1 MSSLDGRLAVLEKVL
16 GNSSLTERKV
26 LSAPTDDKNL
36 VEAVKVL
43 DGRKSLLNQQ
53 HIDHVEGRLS
63 ALTFKVNSIGEQKGA
78 VELANKD
85 DKLNKLDSLV
95 SSQSHL
101 AAGLLPQLVER
112 MELVAQLQEGSKSW
126 QDVVD
131 GVEQQ
136 QRETK
141 QVIADTEK
149 QVVDAKEHF
158 DNNLAGIQDNFKLL
172 QKKLQEIK
180 A

>member
-1 MSSLDGRLAVLEKVL
+1 
-16 GNSSLTERKV
+16 
-26 LSAPTDDKNL
+26 
-36 VEAVKVL
+36 
-43 DGRKSLLNQQ
+43 
-53 HIDHVEGRLS
+53 
-63 ALTFKVNSIGEQKGA
+63 
-78 VELANKD
+78 
-85 DKLNKLDSLV
+85 
-95 SSQSHL
+95 
-101 AAGLLPQLVER
+101 

-141 QVIADTEK
+141 QVMADTEK

-158 DNNLAGIQDNFKLL
+158 DNNLAGIHDKFKLL